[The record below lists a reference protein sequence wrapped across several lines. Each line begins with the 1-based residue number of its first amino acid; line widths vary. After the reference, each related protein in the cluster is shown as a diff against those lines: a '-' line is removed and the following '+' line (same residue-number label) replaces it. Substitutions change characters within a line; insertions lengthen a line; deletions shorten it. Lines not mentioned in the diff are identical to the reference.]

1 MISALQPAKPFKIL
15 QLKRVFRRIVDFFIF
30 LCLSLI
36 LLQTCWCCPVLFC
49 LSKPLCYSYV
59 WSTVWHVLTS
69 HILTLSLCLD
79 LLVVLIFRLLG
90 SLLLWVWE
98 AKYYSCRSA
107 ETVICFFLSPGSH
120 ASHLSSFCLV
130 FLLHNLKSSCPS
142 LCSCLRPPSS
152 LSHAF
157 LASLFSLPFT
167 PSQDKQPLFRGM
179 SAICSKKLT
188 SFWTPFRSGSPKGG
202 KITNLVLFHNL
213 PLCFSFF
220 LVYAALFSPPTLSR
234 LVHLS
239 LEPEWFQ
246 DVWVSTPCHLYVWPF
261 VPPSPTS
268 LTIQSPRI
276 PVLFVKADLFSFG
289 NFHHSPLTN
298 TRGENWAAVLIA
310 LGSPVSSTFGNRAQ
324 THNTH
329 FSDSAAKRSHFGICL
344 FGKAFIV

>member
-1 MISALQPAKPFKIL
+1 M
-15 QLKRVFRRIVDFFIF
+15 
-30 LCLSLI
+30 
-36 LLQTCWCCPVLFC
+36 
-49 LSKPLCYSYV
+49 
-59 WSTVWHVLTS
+59 
-69 HILTLSLCLD
+69 
-79 LLVVLIFRLLG
+79 
-90 SLLLWVWE
+90 LLWVWE

-107 ETVICFFLSPGSH
+107 ETVICFCFIAWFPCISSLFFLSCISF
-120 ASHLSSFCLV
+120 AQSQILLSISL
-130 FLLHNLKSSCPS
+130 FLFA
-142 LCSCLRPPSS
+142 PPSF

-261 VPPSPTS
+261 VPPSLTS

-276 PVLFVKADLFSFG
+276 PILFVKADLFSFR
-289 NFHHSPLTN
+289 NFHHSSLIN
-298 TRGENWAAVLIA
+298 TRGENRAPVLIA
-310 LGSPVSSTFGNRAQ
+310 LGSPVSSTFGSRAQ

-329 FSDSAAKRSHFGICL
+329 FSDSAAKHSHFGICL